1 MKRKQNRKRAAA
13 LATALMVAIGTA
25 SAALMALSGPAFA
38 AKDTVKKPEITAR
51 GAIVYCQ
58 NTGEIVYSK
67 NREKKLEP
75 FSVTKLMTVLL
86 AAQNLPLDQEVTVSA
101 EAASQK
107 ESSMNLKEG
116 EILTVKDLIYGCML
130 PSGNDA
136 AYALGEAVSGDMDSF
151 VKLMNKTADNIGCKN
166 TSFSNPSGLQSR
178 KNYTTAYDMML
189 ITKMA
194 LSNDTVCKAAG
205 STKYT
210 VAKTNK
216 SKKRTL
222 KTHLSFLSDAE
233 SGIYAGK
240 TGYWDDSNCSIALG
254 YRKDGLRLFIVLLGD
269 TAEERESDVNK
280 LIDYAQQKVEGVKV
294 IGKDKASG
302 KVRIKH
308 GAKTRLEAY
317 TEEVGYAYLPKEAS
331 ESLIG
336 TKVIMRSDVTA
347 PVKAG
352 TVVGKMEIYAA
363 DELVNEVDLIIKE
376 DVAAGWF
383 PSYLGISNLGTM
395 IICLVLVLVLL
406 FFIWVSAMKAK
417 IRRKKKRIRQRK
429 IEEMALAEMR
439 KEQDYRERDWH
450 F

>member
-1 MKRKQNRKRAAA
+1 MSTKYQAKIRVKNHVRRLTA
-13 LATALMVAIGTA
+13 LAVVMAMVLTSQIGTV
-25 SAALMALSGPAFA
+25 FA
-38 AKDTVKKPEITAR
+38 AQVKKPEITAS

-86 AAQNLPLDQEVTVSA
+86 AVQNLPLDQEVTVSA
-101 EAASQK
+101 RAAAQK
-107 ESSMNLKEG
+107 EASMNLKEG

-151 VKLMNKTADNIGCKN
+151 IKLMNKTAENIGCKN
-166 TSFSNPSGLQSR
+166 THFSNPSGLQSK

-194 LSNDTVCKAAG
+194 LSNDVIKKAAG

-216 SKKRTL
+216 HKKRTL
-222 KTHLSFLSDAE
+222 KTHISFLKDPE

-240 TGYWDDSNCSIALG
+240 TGYWDDTNCSIALG
-254 YRKDGLRLFIVLLGD
+254 YRNDGLRLFIVLLGD
-269 TAEERESDVNK
+269 TAEERTNDVNK
-280 LIDYAQQKVEGVKV
+280 LIEYARQKVEGVKV
-294 IGKDKASG
+294 IGKDKEAG

-308 GAKTRLEAY
+308 GAKTRLKAY
-317 TEEVGYAYLPKEAS
+317 TDEVGYAYLPKEAS
-331 ESLIG
+331 ESLIA
-336 TKVIMRSDVTA
+336 TKVTMKSDITA

-352 TVVGKMEIYAA
+352 TVVGQMEIYAA
-363 DELVNEVDLIIKE
+363 DELVNQVDLVIKE
-376 DVAAGWF
+376 DVETGWF
-383 PSYLGISNLGTM
+383 PSYVGISNLASM
-395 IICLVLVLVLL
+395 IICACLVLVLLL
-406 FFIWVSAMKAK
+406 FIWVSAMKAK
-417 IRRKKKRIRQRK
+417 YRRKKQRIRQRK
-429 IEEMALAEMR
+429 IMEMAMDEMR
-439 KEQDYRERDWH
+439 REQDYKERDWH

>member
-1 MKRKQNRKRAAA
+1 MRMKKTIRRVIALAAA
-13 LATALMVAIGTA
+13 VAVVLT
-25 SAALMALSGPAFA
+25 SQAAPAFA
-38 AKDTVKKPEITAR
+38 AQVEKPDITAS

-67 NREKKLEP
+67 NREKKLAP
-75 FSVTKLMTVLL
+75 YSVTKLMTVLL
-86 AAQNLPLDQEVTVSA
+86 AVQNLPLDQEVTVSA
-101 EAASQK
+101 KAAAQE
-107 ESSMNLKEG
+107 ESSMDLKEG
-116 EILTVKDLIYGCML
+116 EVLTVKDLIYGCML

-151 VKLMNKTADNIGCKN
+151 VELMNKTAENIGCKN
-166 TSFSNPSGLQSR
+166 THFSNPSGLKSS

-194 LSNDTVCKAAG
+194 LSNDVICKAAG

-216 SKKRTL
+216 HKKRTL

-233 SGIYAGK
+233 SGVYAGK
-240 TGYWDDSNCSIALG
+240 TGYWDDSSCTIALG

-269 TAEERESDVNK
+269 TADERENDVNK
-280 LIDYAQQKVEGVKV
+280 LIAYAKQKVEGVKV

-308 GAKTRLEAY
+308 GAKTRLETY
-317 TEEVGYAYLPKEAS
+317 TAEIGYAYLPKEAS

-336 TKVIMRSDVTA
+336 TKVTMDSDVKA

-352 TVVGKMEIYAA
+352 TVVGKLEIYAA

-376 DVAAGWF
+376 DVETGWF
-383 PSYLGISNLGTM
+383 PSYVGISNLATM
-395 IICLVLVLVLL
+395 IICGVIALLLV
-406 FFIWVSAMKAK
+406 FFIWVSAVKAK
-417 IRRKKKRIRQRK
+417 YRRKKQRIRQRK
-429 IEEMALAEMR
+429 IMEMAMAEMR
-439 KEQDYRERDWH
+439 KEQDYNERDWH

>member
-1 MKRKQNRKRAAA
+1 MRMKKTIRSVIALAAA
-13 LATALMVAIGTA
+13 VAVVLT
-25 SAALMALSGPAFA
+25 SQAAPAFA
-38 AKDTVKKPEITAR
+38 AQVEKPDITAS

-67 NREKKLEP
+67 NREKKLAP
-75 FSVTKLMTVLL
+75 YSVTKLMTVLL
-86 AAQNLPLDQEVTVSA
+86 AVQNLPLDQEVTVSA
-101 EAASQK
+101 KAAAQK
-107 ESSMNLKEG
+107 ESSMGLEEG
-116 EILTVKDLIYGCML
+116 EILTVEDLIYGCML

-136 AYALGEAVSGDMDSF
+136 AYALGEAVSSDMDSF
-151 VKLMNKTADNIGCKN
+151 VDLMNKTAENIGCKN
-166 TSFSNPSGLQSR
+166 THFSNPSGLKSS

-194 LSNDTVCKAAG
+194 FSNDVVCKAAG
-205 STKYT
+205 STQYT

-216 SKKRTL
+216 HKKRTL
-222 KTHLSFLSDAE
+222 KTHISFLSDPE

-240 TGYWDDSNCSIALG
+240 TGYWEANDCSIALG
-254 YRKDGLRLFIVLLGD
+254 YRQDGLQLFIVLLGD
-269 TAEERESDVNK
+269 TSEERTNDVNK
-280 LIDYAQQKVEGVKV
+280 LIAYAKQKVEGVKV

-317 TEEVGYAYLPKEAS
+317 TSEIGYAYLPKEAS

-336 TKVIMRSDVTA
+336 TKVTMDSDVTA

-352 TVVGKMEIYAA
+352 TVVGKLEIYAA

-376 DVAAGWF
+376 DVEAGWF
-383 PSYLGISNLGTM
+383 PSYVGISNLATM
-395 IICLVLVLVLL
+395 ILCGVFALLLVL
-406 FFIWVSAMKAK
+406 FIWISAVKAK
-417 IRRKKKRIRQRK
+417 YRRKKRRIRQRK
-429 IEEMALAEMR
+429 IMEMAMAEMR
-439 KEQDYRERDWH
+439 KEQDYNERDWH

>member
-1 MKRKQNRKRAAA
+1 MRMKKTIRKVIALAAA
-13 LATALMVAIGTA
+13 VAVVLT
-25 SAALMALSGPAFA
+25 SQAAPAFA
-38 AKDTVKKPEITAR
+38 AQVEKPDITAS

-67 NREKKLEP
+67 NREKKLAP
-75 FSVTKLMTVLL
+75 YSVTKLMTVLL
-86 AAQNLPLDQEVTVSA
+86 AVQNLPLDQEVTVSA
-101 EAASQK
+101 KAAAQE
-107 ESSMNLKEG
+107 ESSMDLKEG
-116 EILTVKDLIYGCML
+116 EVLTVKDLIYGCML

-151 VKLMNKTADNIGCKN
+151 VELMNKTAENIGCKN
-166 TSFSNPSGLQSR
+166 THFSNPSGLKSS

-194 LSNDTVCKAAG
+194 LSNDVICKAAG

-216 SKKRTL
+216 HKKRTL

-233 SGIYAGK
+233 SGVYAGK
-240 TGYWDDSNCSIALG
+240 TGYWDDSSCTIALG

-269 TAEERESDVNK
+269 TADERENDVNK
-280 LIDYAQQKVEGVKV
+280 LIAYAKQKVEGVKV

-308 GAKTRLEAY
+308 GAKTRLETY
-317 TEEVGYAYLPKEAS
+317 TAEIGYAYLPKEAS

-336 TKVIMRSDVTA
+336 TKVTMDSDVKA

-352 TVVGKMEIYAA
+352 TVVGKLEIYAA

-376 DVAAGWF
+376 DVEAGWF
-383 PSYLGISNLGTM
+383 PSYVGISNLATM
-395 IICLVLVLVLL
+395 IICGVIALLLV
-406 FFIWVSAMKAK
+406 FFIWVSAVKAK
-417 IRRKKKRIRQRK
+417 YRRKKQRIRQRK
-429 IEEMALAEMR
+429 IMEMAMAEMR
-439 KEQDYRERDWH
+439 KEQDYNERDWH

>member
-1 MKRKQNRKRAAA
+1 MRMKKTIRRVIALAAAVAVVLTSRAA
-13 LATALMVAIGTA
+13 
-25 SAALMALSGPAFA
+25 PAFA
-38 AKDTVKKPEITAR
+38 AQVEKPDITAS

-67 NREKKLEP
+67 NREKKLAP
-75 FSVTKLMTVLL
+75 YSVTKLMTVLL
-86 AAQNLPLDQEVTVSA
+86 AVQNLPLDQEVTVSA
-101 EAASQK
+101 KAAAQE
-107 ESSMNLKEG
+107 ESSMDLKEG
-116 EILTVKDLIYGCML
+116 EVLTVKDLIYGCML

-151 VKLMNKTADNIGCKN
+151 VELMNKTAENIGCKN
-166 TSFSNPSGLQSR
+166 THFSNPSGLKSS

-194 LSNDTVCKAAG
+194 LSNDVICKAAG

-216 SKKRTL
+216 HKKRTL

-233 SGIYAGK
+233 SGVYAGK
-240 TGYWDDSNCSIALG
+240 TGYWDDSSCTIALG

-269 TAEERESDVNK
+269 TADERENDVNK
-280 LIDYAQQKVEGVKV
+280 LIAYAKQKVEGVKV

-308 GAKTRLEAY
+308 GAKTRLETY
-317 TEEVGYAYLPKEAS
+317 TAEIGYAYLPKEAS

-336 TKVIMRSDVTA
+336 TKVTMDSDVKA

-352 TVVGKMEIYAA
+352 TVVGKLEIYAA

-376 DVAAGWF
+376 DVEAGWF
-383 PSYLGISNLGTM
+383 PSYVGISNLATM
-395 IICLVLVLVLL
+395 IICGVIALLLV
-406 FFIWVSAMKAK
+406 FFIWVSAVKAK
-417 IRRKKKRIRQRK
+417 YRRKKQRIRQRK
-429 IEEMALAEMR
+429 IMEMAMAEMR
-439 KEQDYRERDWH
+439 KDQDYNERDWH
-450 F
+450 L

>member
-1 MKRKQNRKRAAA
+1 MRMKKTIRRVIALAAA
-13 LATALMVAIGTA
+13 VAVVLT
-25 SAALMALSGPAFA
+25 SQAAPAFA
-38 AKDTVKKPEITAR
+38 AQVEKPDITAS

-67 NREKKLEP
+67 NREKKLAP
-75 FSVTKLMTVLL
+75 YSVTKLMTVLL
-86 AAQNLPLDQEVTVSA
+86 AVQNLPLDQEVTVSA
-101 EAASQK
+101 KAAAQE
-107 ESSMNLKEG
+107 ESSMDLKEG
-116 EILTVKDLIYGCML
+116 EVLTVKDLIYGCML

-151 VKLMNKTADNIGCKN
+151 VELMNKTAENIGCKN
-166 TSFSNPSGLQSR
+166 THFSNPSGLKSS

-194 LSNDTVCKAAG
+194 LSNDVICKAAG

-216 SKKRTL
+216 HKKRTL

-233 SGIYAGK
+233 SGVYAGK
-240 TGYWDDSNCSIALG
+240 TGYWDDSSCTIALG

-269 TAEERESDVNK
+269 TADERENDVNK
-280 LIDYAQQKVEGVKV
+280 LIAYAKQKVEGVKV

-308 GAKTRLEAY
+308 GAKTRLETY
-317 TEEVGYAYLPKEAS
+317 TAEIGYAYLPKEAS

-336 TKVIMRSDVTA
+336 TKVTMDSDVKA

-352 TVVGKMEIYAA
+352 TVVGKLEIYAA

-376 DVAAGWF
+376 DVEAGWF
-383 PSYLGISNLGTM
+383 PSYVGISNLATM
-395 IICLVLVLVLL
+395 IICGVIALLLV
-406 FFIWVSAMKAK
+406 FFIWVSAVKAK
-417 IRRKKKRIRQRK
+417 YRRKKQRIRQRK
-429 IEEMALAEMR
+429 IMEMAMAEMR
-439 KEQDYRERDWH
+439 KEQDYNERDWH

>member
-1 MKRKQNRKRAAA
+1 MRMKKTIRRVIALVAA
-13 LATALMVAIGTA
+13 VAVVLT
-25 SAALMALSGPAFA
+25 SQAAPAFA
-38 AKDTVKKPEITAR
+38 AQVEKPDITAS

-67 NREKKLEP
+67 NREKKLAP
-75 FSVTKLMTVLL
+75 YSVTKLMTVLL
-86 AAQNLPLDQEVTVSA
+86 AVQNLPLDQEVTVSA
-101 EAASQK
+101 KAAAQE
-107 ESSMNLKEG
+107 ESSMDLKEG
-116 EILTVKDLIYGCML
+116 EVLTVKDLIYGCML

-151 VKLMNKTADNIGCKN
+151 VELMNKTAENIGCKN
-166 TSFSNPSGLQSR
+166 THFSNPSGLKSS

-194 LSNDTVCKAAG
+194 LSNDVICKAAG

-216 SKKRTL
+216 HKKRTL

-233 SGIYAGK
+233 SGVYAGK
-240 TGYWDDSNCSIALG
+240 TGYWDDSSCTIALG

-269 TAEERESDVNK
+269 TADERENDVNK
-280 LIDYAQQKVEGVKV
+280 LIAYAKQKVEGVKV

-308 GAKTRLEAY
+308 GAKTRLETY
-317 TEEVGYAYLPKEAS
+317 TAEIGYAYLPKEAS

-336 TKVIMRSDVTA
+336 TKVTMDSDVKA

-352 TVVGKMEIYAA
+352 TVVGKLEIYAA

-376 DVAAGWF
+376 DVEAGWF
-383 PSYLGISNLGTM
+383 PSYVGISNLATM
-395 IICLVLVLVLL
+395 IICGVIALLLV
-406 FFIWVSAMKAK
+406 FFIWVSAVKAK
-417 IRRKKKRIRQRK
+417 YRRKKQRIRQRK
-429 IEEMALAEMR
+429 IMEMAMAEMR
-439 KEQDYRERDWH
+439 KEQDYNERDWH

>member
-1 MKRKQNRKRAAA
+1 MRMKKTIRRVIALAAA
-13 LATALMVAIGTA
+13 VAVVLT
-25 SAALMALSGPAFA
+25 SQAAPAFA
-38 AKDTVKKPEITAR
+38 AQVEKPDITAS

-67 NREKKLEP
+67 NREKKLAP
-75 FSVTKLMTVLL
+75 YSVTKLMTVLL
-86 AAQNLPLDQEVTVSA
+86 AVQNLPLDQEVTVSA
-101 EAASQK
+101 KAAAQE
-107 ESSMNLKEG
+107 ESSMDLKEG
-116 EILTVKDLIYGCML
+116 EVLTVKDLIYGCML

-151 VKLMNKTADNIGCKN
+151 VELMNKTAENIGCKN
-166 TSFSNPSGLQSR
+166 THFSNPSGLKSS

-194 LSNDTVCKAAG
+194 LSNDVICKAAG

-216 SKKRTL
+216 HKKRTL

-233 SGIYAGK
+233 SGVYAGK
-240 TGYWDDSNCSIALG
+240 TGYWDDSSCTIALG

-269 TAEERESDVNK
+269 TADERENDVNK
-280 LIDYAQQKVEGVKV
+280 LIAYAKQKVEGVKV

-308 GAKTRLEAY
+308 GAKTRLETY
-317 TEEVGYAYLPKEAS
+317 TAEIGYAYLPKEAS

-336 TKVIMRSDVTA
+336 TKVTMDSDVKA

-352 TVVGKMEIYAA
+352 TVVGKLEIYAA

-376 DVAAGWF
+376 DVEVGWF
-383 PSYLGISNLGTM
+383 PSYVGISNLATM
-395 IICLVLVLVLL
+395 IICGVIALLLV
-406 FFIWVSAMKAK
+406 FFIWVSAVKAK
-417 IRRKKKRIRQRK
+417 YRRKKQRIRQRK
-429 IEEMALAEMR
+429 IMEMAMAEMR
-439 KEQDYRERDWH
+439 KEQDYNERDWH

>member
-1 MKRKQNRKRAAA
+1 MRMKKTIRRVIALAAA
-13 LATALMVAIGTA
+13 VAVVLI
-25 SAALMALSGPAFA
+25 SQAAPAFA
-38 AKDTVKKPEITAR
+38 AQVEKPDITAS

-67 NREKKLEP
+67 NREKKLAP
-75 FSVTKLMTVLL
+75 YSVTKLMTVLL
-86 AAQNLPLDQEVTVSA
+86 AVQNLPLDQEVTVSA
-101 EAASQK
+101 KAAAQE
-107 ESSMNLKEG
+107 ESSMDLKEG
-116 EILTVKDLIYGCML
+116 EVLTVKDLIYGCML

-151 VKLMNKTADNIGCKN
+151 VELMNKTAENIGCKN
-166 TSFSNPSGLQSR
+166 THFSNPSGLKSS

-194 LSNDTVCKAAG
+194 LSNDVICKAAG

-216 SKKRTL
+216 HKKRTL

-233 SGIYAGK
+233 SGVYAGK
-240 TGYWDDSNCSIALG
+240 TGYWDDSSCTIALG

-269 TAEERESDVNK
+269 TADERENDVNK
-280 LIDYAQQKVEGVKV
+280 LIAYAKQKVEGVKV

-308 GAKTRLEAY
+308 GAKTRLETY
-317 TEEVGYAYLPKEAS
+317 TAEIGYAYLPKEAS

-336 TKVIMRSDVTA
+336 TKVTMDSDVKA

-352 TVVGKMEIYAA
+352 TVVGKLEIYAA

-376 DVAAGWF
+376 DVEAGWF
-383 PSYLGISNLGTM
+383 PSYVGISNLATM
-395 IICLVLVLVLL
+395 IICGVIALLLV
-406 FFIWVSAMKAK
+406 FFIWVSAVKAK
-417 IRRKKKRIRQRK
+417 YRRKKQRIRQRK
-429 IEEMALAEMR
+429 IMEMAMAEMR
-439 KEQDYRERDWH
+439 KEQDYNERDWH

>member
-1 MKRKQNRKRAAA
+1 MRMKKTIRRVIALAAA
-13 LATALMVAIGTA
+13 VAVVLT
-25 SAALMALSGPAFA
+25 SQAAPAFA
-38 AKDTVKKPEITAR
+38 AQVEKPDITAS

-67 NREKKLEP
+67 NREKKLAP
-75 FSVTKLMTVLL
+75 YSVTKLMTVLL
-86 AAQNLPLDQEVTVSA
+86 AVQNLPLDQEVTVSA
-101 EAASQK
+101 KAAAQE
-107 ESSMNLKEG
+107 ESSMDLKEG
-116 EILTVKDLIYGCML
+116 EVLTVKDLIYGCML

-151 VKLMNKTADNIGCKN
+151 VELMNKTAENIGCKN
-166 TSFSNPSGLQSR
+166 THFSNPSGLKSS

-194 LSNDTVCKAAG
+194 LSNDVICKAAG

-216 SKKRTL
+216 HKKRTL

-233 SGIYAGK
+233 SGVYAGK
-240 TGYWDDSNCSIALG
+240 TGYWDDSSCTIALG

-269 TAEERESDVNK
+269 TADERENDVNK
-280 LIDYAQQKVEGVKV
+280 LIAYAKQKVEGVKV

-308 GAKTRLEAY
+308 GAKTRLETY
-317 TEEVGYAYLPKEAS
+317 TAEIGYAYLPKEAS

-336 TKVIMRSDVTA
+336 TKVTMDSDVKA

-352 TVVGKMEIYAA
+352 TVVGKLEIYAA

-376 DVAAGWF
+376 DVEAGWF
-383 PSYLGISNLGTM
+383 PSYLGISNLATM
-395 IICLVLVLVLL
+395 IICGVIALLLV
-406 FFIWVSAMKAK
+406 FFIWVSAVKAK
-417 IRRKKKRIRQRK
+417 YRRKKQRIRQRK
-429 IEEMALAEMR
+429 IMEMAMAEMR
-439 KEQDYRERDWH
+439 KEQDYNERDWH

>member
-1 MKRKQNRKRAAA
+1 MKRAVALAAA
-13 LATALMVAIGTA
+13 FMLVIGTA
-25 SAALMALSGPAFA
+25 SAALTAQADAAFA
-38 AKDTVKKPEITAR
+38 AKAAVKRPDITAR

-58 NTGEIVYSK
+58 NTGEIIYSK
-67 NREKKLEP
+67 NQEKKLEP

-86 AAQNLPLDQEVTVSA
+86 AVQNLPLDQEVTVSA
-101 EAASQK
+101 KAAAQK
-107 ESSMNLKEG
+107 EASMNLKEG
-116 EILTVKDLIYGCML
+116 EVLTVKDLIYGCML

-166 TSFSNPSGLQSR
+166 THFSNPSGLQSR
-178 KNYTTAYDMML
+178 RNYTTAYDMML

-194 LSNDTVCKAAG
+194 LSNDAVCKAAG

-210 VAKTNK
+210 VPKTNK
-216 SKKRTL
+216 HKKRVL
-222 KTHLSFLSDAE
+222 KTHISFLKDPE
-233 SGIYAGK
+233 SGVYAGK
-240 TGYWDDSNCSIALG
+240 TGYWDDYNCSIALG

-269 TAEERESDVNK
+269 TAQERTNDVNK
-280 LIDYAQQKVEGVKV
+280 LTAYARQKVEGVKV

-336 TKVIMRSDVTA
+336 TKVTMRSDVAA

-352 TVVGKMEIYAA
+352 TVVGKLEIYAA
-363 DELVNEVDLIIKE
+363 DELVNEVNLIVKE
-376 DVAAGWF
+376 DVAEGWF
-383 PSYLGISNLGTM
+383 PSYLGISNLGTI
-395 IICLVLVLVLL
+395 IICLVLVLILL
-406 FFIWVSAMKAK
+406 FFMWVSAMKAK
-417 IRRKKKRIRQRK
+417 IRRKKRRIRQRK

>member
-1 MKRKQNRKRAAA
+1 MRMKKTIRRVIALAAA
-13 LATALMVAIGTA
+13 VAVALT
-25 SAALMALSGPAFA
+25 SQAAPAFA
-38 AKDTVKKPEITAR
+38 AQVEKPDITAS

-67 NREKKLEP
+67 NREKKLAP
-75 FSVTKLMTVLL
+75 YSVTKLMTVLL
-86 AAQNLPLDQEVTVSA
+86 AVQNLPLDQEVTVSA
-101 EAASQK
+101 KAAAQE
-107 ESSMNLKEG
+107 ESSMDLKEG
-116 EILTVKDLIYGCML
+116 EVLTVKDLIYGCML

-151 VKLMNKTADNIGCKN
+151 VELMNKTAENIGCKN
-166 TSFSNPSGLQSR
+166 THFSNPSGLKSS

-194 LSNDTVCKAAG
+194 LSNDVICKAAG

-216 SKKRTL
+216 HKKRTL

-233 SGIYAGK
+233 SGVYAGK
-240 TGYWDDSNCSIALG
+240 TGYWDDSSCTIALG

-269 TAEERESDVNK
+269 TADERENDVNK
-280 LIDYAQQKVEGVKV
+280 LIAYAKQKVEGVKV

-308 GAKTRLEAY
+308 GAKTRLETY
-317 TEEVGYAYLPKEAS
+317 TAEIGYAYLPKEAS

-336 TKVIMRSDVTA
+336 TKVTMDSDVKA

-352 TVVGKMEIYAA
+352 TVVGKLEIYAA

-376 DVAAGWF
+376 DVEAGWF
-383 PSYLGISNLGTM
+383 PSYVGISNMATM
-395 IICLVLVLVLL
+395 IICGVIALLLV
-406 FFIWVSAMKAK
+406 FFIWVSAVKAK
-417 IRRKKKRIRQRK
+417 YRRKKQRIRQRK
-429 IEEMALAEMR
+429 IMEMAMAEMR
-439 KEQDYRERDWH
+439 KEQDYNERDWH